1 MLSADI
7 ERRDVLKTAGI
18 AGIAAITGIPLS
30 PTLAAVARMQS
41 DGLAALAAR
50 VQMRGNGGADIE
62 IALSTRSE
70 GWRVRWN
77 SPLSHGDNSQD
88 GTGQYSWARR
98 ARACDTARAL
108 LMTFAADMWGVA
120 PAECRL
126 QAGRITHEKSG
137 RTVAYLIWTDFG

>member
-7 ERRDVLKTAGI
+7 ERRDILKTAGI

-30 PTLAAVARMQS
+30 PTLAAAARMQS

-50 VQMRGNGGADIE
+50 VQMRSNGADIE

-98 ARACDTARAL
+98 ARAGDTARAL
-108 LMTFAADMWGVA
+108 
-120 PAECRL
+120 
-126 QAGRITHEKSG
+126 
-137 RTVAYLIWTDFG
+137 

>member
-30 PTLAAVARMQS
+30 PTLVAVARMQS

-70 GWRVRWN
+70 GWRV
-77 SPLSHGDNSQD
+77 D
-88 GTGQYSWARR
+88 GTATVARR
-98 ARACDTARAL
+98 QLARR
-108 LMTFAADMWGVA
+108 
-120 PAECRL
+120 
-126 QAGRITHEKSG
+126 
-137 RTVAYLIWTDFG
+137 